1 MNGVSKNISIPER
14 WARVVIALF
23 LIPAAFVHGYFFLC
37 YKALLDLDLSIT
49 HFQESVEFH
58 VSLE

>member
-23 LIPAAFVHGYFFLC
+23 LIPAAFVHGYFFS
-37 YKALLDLDLSIT
+37 LLQSFVGFGLIYNSLSGIC
-49 HFQESVEFH
+49 
-58 VSLE
+58 